1 MIDRGRLFAMCRAP
15 LFAFVAGVLVAAGA
29 GLDAARAQAV
39 DVFEVTGVDVDV
51 TAETAAAARGEALVD
66 GERRAFRR
74 LLERLTLLADRDR
87 LPEFTRDEITAYVK
101 DFSIAEEKA
110 SAVRYLAT
118 LNFRFRAEDV
128 RRLLIDNAL
137 PFAETASK
145 PLLVLPVYQAAGA
158 LMLWDDPNPWR
169 DAWAARSTVDGLVPL
184 VLPLG
189 DLSDIAAI
197 GAEQAVKGDAQRLT
211 AIAAKYR
218 AGDTLVAHGI
228 LRLDTRRGLPDLEVY
243 LTRFGTAL
251 QEQTV
256 VRTFAAAGDESL
268 DELLRRAAAVLAQQV
283 EDNWKR
289 DNLLQFGRPA
299 VLAVTVRIKSLGDW
313 LVVRKR
319 LAGVAVI
326 RRADLALLSRAEVR
340 VNLHYIGES
349 DQLTLALE
357 QADLTLS
364 REDDEWILGLRP
376 ASSTARARP

>member
-1 MIDRGRLFAMCRAP
+1 MIDRGSLFAMCKAP
-15 LFAFVAGVLVAAGA
+15 LFAIVAGVLVAAGA
-29 GLDAARAQAV
+29 GADAARAQAS
-39 DVFEVTGVDVDV
+39 DVFAVMGVDVDV
-51 TAETAAAARGEALVD
+51 TAETAAAAREEALVD

-87 LPEFTRDEITAYVK
+87 LPEFSRDEITAYVK

-118 LNFRFRAEDV
+118 LNFRFKAEDV
-128 RRLLIDNAL
+128 RRLLIDLAL

-158 LMLWDDPNPWR
+158 LLLWDDPNPWR
-169 DAWAARSTVDGLVPL
+169 DAWAARPTVDGLVPL

-197 GAEQAVKGDAQRLT
+197 GAEQAVKGDSQRLT

-243 LTRFGTAL
+243 LTRYGTAL
-251 QEQTV
+251 QEHTV
-256 VRTFAAAGDESL
+256 VRTFATAGDESL

-289 DNLLQFGRPA
+289 DNLLQFGQPA
-299 VLAVTVRIKSLGDW
+299 VLAVTVRIGSLGDW

-326 RRADLALLSRAEVR
+326 RRADLALLSPAEVR
-340 VNLHYIGES
+340 VNLHFIGDR
-349 DQLTLALE
+349 DQLALALE
-357 QADLTLS
+357 QSDLRLFEEGGHW
-364 REDDEWILGLRP
+364 RLGLVGAP
-376 ASSTARARP
+376 PKGKS

>member
-1 MIDRGRLFAMCRAP
+1 MIDRRWLFAMCKAP
-15 LFAFVAGVLVAAGA
+15 LCAFVVGVLVSAGA
-29 GLDAARAQAV
+29 GARAQAI
-39 DVFEVTGVDVDV
+39 DVFEVKGVDVDV
-51 TAETAAAARGEALVD
+51 TAETAAAAREEALAD
-66 GERRAFRR
+66 GERLAFRR

-87 LPEFTRDEITAYVK
+87 LPELSRDGITAYVK
-101 DFSIAEEKA
+101 DFSVAKEKA

-118 LNFRFRAEDV
+118 LNFRFKAEDV

-169 DAWAARSTVDGLVPL
+169 DAWAARPTPDGLVPL
-184 VLPLG
+184 LLPLG

-197 GAEQAVKGDAQRLT
+197 GAEQAVEGDAQRL
-211 AIAAKYR
+211 AAVAARYR

-228 LRLDTRRGLPDLEVY
+228 LHLGTRRGLPDLEVY
-243 LTRFGTAL
+243 LTRYGTAL

-256 VRTFAAAGDESL
+256 VRTFAAAGDENL
-268 DELLRRAAAVLAQQV
+268 DELLKRAAAVLTRQV

-289 DNLLQFGRPA
+289 DNLLHFERPA
-299 VLAVTVRIKSLGDW
+299 VLAVTVRIKGLSDW
-313 LVVRKR
+313 LAVRKR
-319 LAGVAVI
+319 LQGVAVI
-326 RRADLALLSRAEVR
+326 RRTDLVLLSLAEVR

-349 DQLTLALE
+349 NQLALALE

-364 REDDEWILGLRP
+364 READEWILSLKP
-376 ASSTARARP
+376 ASSAARAPPR

>member
-1 MIDRGRLFAMCRAP
+1 MIDRGSLFAMCKAP
-15 LFAFVAGVLVAAGA
+15 LFAVIAGVLVGA
-29 GLDAARAQAV
+29 LVGADAARAQAV
-39 DVFEVTGVDVDV
+39 DVFEVTGVTVDV
-51 TAETAAAARGEALVD
+51 TAAAAAAAREEALID

-74 LLERLTLLADRDR
+74 LLERLTLLADRNR
-87 LPEFTRDEITAYVK
+87 LPEFSRAEITAYVK

-118 LNFRFRAEDV
+118 LNFRFKAEDV
-128 RRLLIDNAL
+128 RRLLIDLAL
-137 PFAETASK
+137 PFAETTSK

-158 LMLWDDPNPWR
+158 LLLWDDPNPWR
-169 DAWAARSTVDGLVPL
+169 DAWAARRTVDGLVPL

-197 GAEQAVKGDAQRLT
+197 GPEQAVEGDSQRLT

-243 LTRFGTAL
+243 VTRYGTAL
-251 QEQTV
+251 QENTV
-256 VRTFAAAGDESL
+256 VRTFATAGNESL
-268 DELLRRAAAVLAQQV
+268 DELLRRAATVLAQQV

-289 DNLLQFGRPA
+289 DNLLQFGQPA
-299 VLAVTVRIKSLGDW
+299 VLAVTVRIRSLGDW

-364 REDDEWILGLRP
+364 REEDEWILGFRP
-376 ASSTARARP
+376 VSPTARTRP